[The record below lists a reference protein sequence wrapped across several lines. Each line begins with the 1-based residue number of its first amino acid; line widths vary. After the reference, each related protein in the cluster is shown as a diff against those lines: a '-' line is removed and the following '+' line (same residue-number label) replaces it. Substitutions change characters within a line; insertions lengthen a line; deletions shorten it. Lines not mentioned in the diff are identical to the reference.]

1 MIKLKLRL
9 KKQNHKFSIPISQFV
24 SWLNKHRDFKSDIRI
39 VVHDYPILS
48 YGDLN
53 DCQVDMEH
61 GIIYYSLFDIAKFM
75 EENSNNQ
82 YKLDSYTYALFEIFD
97 DLSLQLSKF
106 YIVDNENISV
116 ENYINR
122 YDQFERTMYD
132 EKNNM
137 LQQFIYINSS
147 YSQHLKRG
155 LKINADNVEPL
166 ILKEAVK
173 LFEAFITQQ
182 IDFPVRV
189 KIKFTHK
196 NLINSDGYFK
206 YPQNIFQYPSIKVS
220 FYEYENIKKDLGTFD
235 AVLNIL
241 RILVHEIGHYYAFV
255 NGNWYYDSTKREEDA
270 YRFEDKMIQRF
281 IDEVYYDYYMNNVET

>member
-24 SWLNKHRDFKSDIRI
+24 SWLNKHRNFKSNKRI

-61 GIIYYSLFDIAKFM
+61 RIIYYSLFDIAKFM
-75 EENSNNQ
+75 EENSENQ
-82 YKLDSYTYALFEIFD
+82 FELDSYTYALFEILD

-106 YIVDNENISV
+106 YIVDYENISV

-147 YSQHLKRG
+147 YSQHFKKS
-155 LKINADNVEPL
+155 LKINTDNVEPL

-173 LFEAFITQQ
+173 LFEAVITQQ
-182 IDFPVRV
+182 IDFPVQV

-206 YPQNIFQYPSIKVS
+206 YPQNVIQYPSIKVS
-220 FYEYENIKKDLGTFD
+220 FYEYEKYRERLRNI
-235 AVLNIL
+235 
-241 RILVHEIGHYYAFV
+241 
-255 NGNWYYDSTKREEDA
+255 
-270 YRFEDKMIQRF
+270 
-281 IDEVYYDYYMNNVET
+281 